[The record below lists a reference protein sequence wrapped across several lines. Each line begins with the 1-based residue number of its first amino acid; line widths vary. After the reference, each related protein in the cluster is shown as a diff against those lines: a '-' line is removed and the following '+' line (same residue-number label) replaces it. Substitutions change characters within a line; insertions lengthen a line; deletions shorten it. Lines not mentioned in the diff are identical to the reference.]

1 MDLSGLGEFG
11 LIELI
16 RERFASIPSHGCEG
30 IGDDCAVL
38 PLNTTES
45 MVVTTDLLVEDIHFL
60 RDRITPEQLGR
71 KSLVVNLSDVAA
83 MGAAPVASFLSLSL
97 PPGVTGVW
105 IDAFLAGYHALS
117 TQFGVPL
124 LGGDTT
130 SARDRLTVSVT
141 AIGRA
146 ENTHLKRRGD
156 AKPGDRIFVTG
167 YLGDSA
173 QGLQDMLSGRDTP
186 FIALHN
192 KPEPFVNEGIWLG
205 GRNEVHAM
213 MDISDG
219 IASDLLHILQMSGVG
234 AEVSLDMIPTNTPIE
249 LAVAGGEDYKLLL
262 TADVGAAARLAEDYK
277 AKFGEPLYE
286 IGRIVAGEEI
296 RWLDRG
302 NPVLLECEGFA
313 HF

>member
-71 KSLVVNLSDVAA
+71 KSLAVNLSDVAA

-130 SARDRLTVSVT
+130 SARDGLTVSVT

-219 IASDLLHILQMSGVG
+219 IASDLMHILQMSGVG

>member
-11 LIELI
+11 LIERI

-71 KSLVVNLSDVAA
+71 KSLAVNLSDVAA

-219 IASDLLHILQMSGVG
+219 IASDLMHILQMSGVG

>member
-1 MDLSGLGEFG
+1 
-11 LIELI
+11 
-16 RERFASIPSHGCEG
+16 
-30 IGDDCAVL
+30 
-38 PLNTTES
+38 

-71 KSLVVNLSDVAA
+71 KSLAVNLSDVAA

-262 TADVGAAARLAEDYK
+262 TVDVGAAARLAEDYK

-302 NPVLLECEGFA
+302 NPVLLEYEGFA

>member
-1 MDLSGLGEFG
+1 MELSGLGEFG
-11 LIELI
+11 LIGLI

-38 PLNTTES
+38 PLNTMES

-71 KSLVVNLSDVAA
+71 KSLAVNLSDVAA

-97 PPGVTGVW
+97 PSGVTEAW
-105 IDAFLAGYHALS
+105 IEAFLAGYHALS
-117 TQFGVPL
+117 TRFGVPL

-146 ENTHLKRRGD
+146 ENKHLKRRGD
-156 AKPGDRIFVTG
+156 AQPGDRIFVTG

-192 KPEPFVNEGIWLG
+192 TPKPFVNEGIWLG

-219 IASDLLHILQMSGVG
+219 IASDLPHILQMSGVG

-262 TADVGAAARLAEDYK
+262 TADAGAAVRLVEDYQ

-286 IGRIVAGEEI
+286 IGRIVAEKEI

-302 NPVLLECEGFA
+302 NPVSIEWKGFT

>member
-16 RERFASIPSHGCEG
+16 RERFASIPSHECEG

-71 KSLVVNLSDVAA
+71 KSLAVNLSDVAA

>member
-71 KSLVVNLSDVAA
+71 KSLAVNLSDVAA

-117 TQFGVPL
+117 TQFGEPL

-262 TADVGAAARLAEDYK
+262 TADVGAAARLTEDYK

-296 RWLDRG
+296 RWLDCG
-302 NPVLLECEGFA
+302 NPVLLEYEGFA

>member
-11 LIELI
+11 LIGLI
-16 RERFASIPSHGCEG
+16 RELFASIPSHGCEG

-71 KSLVVNLSDVAA
+71 KSLAVNLSDVAA

-249 LAVAGGEDYKLLL
+249 LAVAAGEDYKLLL

-296 RWLDRG
+296 RWLDCG

>member
-71 KSLVVNLSDVAA
+71 KSLAVNLSDVAA

-156 AKPGDRIFVTG
+156 VKPGDRIFVTG

-219 IASDLLHILQMSGVG
+219 IASDLMHILQMSGVG

>member
-71 KSLVVNLSDVAA
+71 KSLAVNLSDVAA

-213 MDISDG
+213 TDISDG

-262 TADVGAAARLAEDYK
+262 TADVGAAARLTEDYK

-296 RWLDRG
+296 RWLDCG
-302 NPVLLECEGFA
+302 NPVLLEYEGFA

>member
-11 LIELI
+11 LIGLI

-71 KSLVVNLSDVAA
+71 KSLAVNLSDIAA

-302 NPVLLECEGFA
+302 NPVLLEYEGFA

>member
-71 KSLVVNLSDVAA
+71 KSLAVNLSDVAA

-262 TADVGAAARLAEDYK
+262 TADVSAAARLTEDYK

-296 RWLDRG
+296 RWLDCG
-302 NPVLLECEGFA
+302 NPVLLEYEGFA

>member
-71 KSLVVNLSDVAA
+71 KSLAVNLSDVAA

-286 IGRIVAGEEI
+286 IGRIVAGEES

>member
-71 KSLVVNLSDVAA
+71 KSLAVNLSDVAA

-105 IDAFLAGYHALS
+105 IDAFLAGYQALS

-219 IASDLLHILQMSGVG
+219 IASDLMHILQMSGVG

>member
-71 KSLVVNLSDVAA
+71 KSLAVNLSDVAA

-146 ENTHLKRRGD
+146 ENTQLKRRGD

-262 TADVGAAARLAEDYK
+262 TADVGAAARLTEDYK

-296 RWLDRG
+296 RWLDCG
-302 NPVLLECEGFA
+302 NPVLLEYEGFA

>member
-71 KSLVVNLSDVAA
+71 KSLAVNLSDVAA

-302 NPVLLECEGFA
+302 NPVLLEYEGFA

>member
-1 MDLSGLGEFG
+1 
-11 LIELI
+11 
-16 RERFASIPSHGCEG
+16 
-30 IGDDCAVL
+30 
-38 PLNTTES
+38 
-45 MVVTTDLLVEDIHFL
+45 
-60 RDRITPEQLGR
+60 
-71 KSLVVNLSDVAA
+71 
-83 MGAAPVASFLSLSL
+83 
-97 PPGVTGVW
+97 
-105 IDAFLAGYHALS
+105 
-117 TQFGVPL
+117 
-124 LGGDTT
+124 
-130 SARDRLTVSVT
+130 
-141 AIGRA
+141 
-146 ENTHLKRRGD
+146 
-156 AKPGDRIFVTG
+156 
-167 YLGDSA
+167 
-173 QGLQDMLSGRDTP
+173 MLSGRDTP

-296 RWLDRG
+296 CWLDRG
-302 NPVLLECEGFA
+302 NPVLLEYEGFA

>member
-71 KSLVVNLSDVAA
+71 KSLAVNLSDVAA

-219 IASDLLHILQMSGVG
+219 IASDLMHILQMSGVG
-234 AEVSLDMIPTNTPIE
+234 AEVLLDMIPTNTPIE

>member
-1 MDLSGLGEFG
+1 
-11 LIELI
+11 
-16 RERFASIPSHGCEG
+16 
-30 IGDDCAVL
+30 
-38 PLNTTES
+38 
-45 MVVTTDLLVEDIHFL
+45 
-60 RDRITPEQLGR
+60 
-71 KSLVVNLSDVAA
+71 
-83 MGAAPVASFLSLSL
+83 LSL

-219 IASDLLHILQMSGVG
+219 IASDLMHILQMSGVG

>member
-1 MDLSGLGEFG
+1 
-11 LIELI
+11 
-16 RERFASIPSHGCEG
+16 
-30 IGDDCAVL
+30 
-38 PLNTTES
+38 
-45 MVVTTDLLVEDIHFL
+45 
-60 RDRITPEQLGR
+60 
-71 KSLVVNLSDVAA
+71 

-302 NPVLLECEGFA
+302 NPVLLEYEGFA

>member
-71 KSLVVNLSDVAA
+71 KSLAVNLSDVAA

-130 SARDRLTVSVT
+130 SARDRLSVSVT

-302 NPVLLECEGFA
+302 NPVLLKYEGFA

>member
-11 LIELI
+11 LIGLI

-71 KSLVVNLSDVAA
+71 KSLAVNLSDVAA
-83 MGAAPVASFLSLSL
+83 MGGCPGRIVSLFVIAAGCDRSVDRRVFSRLSRPLDPVRRAA
-97 PPGVTGVW
+97 V
-105 IDAFLAGYHALS
+105 
-117 TQFGVPL
+117 
-124 LGGDTT
+124 GGDTT

-296 RWLDRG
+296 RWLDCG

>member
-71 KSLVVNLSDVAA
+71 KSLAVNLSDVAA

-262 TADVGAAARLAEDYK
+262 TVDVGAAARLAEDYK

-296 RWLDRG
+296 RWLDCG

>member
-1 MDLSGLGEFG
+1 MTEFG
-11 LIELI
+11 FIEQI
-16 RERFASIPSHGCEG
+16 RTRFASLPDNGFEG

-38 PLNTTES
+38 PLGGGES
-45 MVVTTDLLVEDIHFL
+45 LVFTADLLTEGVHFL
-60 RDRITPEQLGR
+60 RAATTPRELGG
-71 KSLVVNLSDVAA
+71 KSLAVNLSDVAA

-286 IGRIVAGEEI
+286 IGRIVAGVEI
-296 RWLDRG
+296 RWLDCG

>member
-1 MDLSGLGEFG
+1 M
-11 LIELI
+11 
-16 RERFASIPSHGCEG
+16 
-30 IGDDCAVL
+30 IGSL
-38 PLNTTES
+38 LNS
-45 MVVTTDLLVEDIHFL
+45 WDY
-60 RDRITPEQLGR
+60 RLGR
-71 KSLVVNLSDVAA
+71 KSLAVNLSDVAA

-296 RWLDRG
+296 RWLDCG

>member
-71 KSLVVNLSDVAA
+71 KSLAVNLSDVAA

-219 IASDLLHILQMSGVG
+219 IASDLMHILQMSGVG

-249 LAVAGGEDYKLLL
+249 LAVAGGEDYTLLL

>member
-71 KSLVVNLSDVAA
+71 KSLAVNLSDVAA

-213 MDISDG
+213 MDISHG
-219 IASDLLHILQMSGVG
+219 IASDLMHILQMSGVG

>member
-71 KSLVVNLSDVAA
+71 KSLAVNLSDVAA

-219 IASDLLHILQMSGVG
+219 IASDLMHILQMSGVG

-262 TADVGAAARLAEDYK
+262 TADVGAAARLAGDYK

>member
-71 KSLVVNLSDVAA
+71 KSLAVNLSDVAA

-262 TADVGAAARLAEDYK
+262 TADVGAAARLTEDYK

-302 NPVLLECEGFA
+302 NPVLLEYEGFA

>member
-71 KSLVVNLSDVAA
+71 KSLAVNLSDVAA

-105 IDAFLAGYHALS
+105 IDAVLAGYHALS

-219 IASDLLHILQMSGVG
+219 IASDLMHILQMSGVG

>member
-71 KSLVVNLSDVAA
+71 KSLAVNLSDVAA

-97 PPGVTGVW
+97 PPGVPGVW

-117 TQFGVPL
+117 PQFGVPL

>member
-11 LIELI
+11 LIGLI

-30 IGDDCAVL
+30 FGDDCAVL

-71 KSLVVNLSDVAA
+71 KSLAVNLSDVAA

-173 QGLQDMLSGRDTP
+173 QGLQDMLSGRDTH

-192 KPEPFVNEGIWLG
+192 KP
-205 GRNEVHAM
+205 
-213 MDISDG
+213 
-219 IASDLLHILQMSGVG
+219 
-234 AEVSLDMIPTNTPIE
+234 
-249 LAVAGGEDYKLLL
+249 
-262 TADVGAAARLAEDYK
+262 
-277 AKFGEPLYE
+277 
-286 IGRIVAGEEI
+286 
-296 RWLDRG
+296 
-302 NPVLLECEGFA
+302 
-313 HF
+313 